1 MTEIDSCEEEPR
13 DLLDLL
19 DLVDQREEV
28 DEVVVMPL
36 SSLFLAKSVLSTIL
50 CDFVSCPWSSSSN
63 GLHSLSV
70 IVWLPSRRW
79 VDDVSEMRLRLLFG
93 MLPFLGIRR
102 NVFETSNFGWRR
114 EKNLRQNIKVSF
126 EFSLD
131 LGGGGVDFCKYYRIV
146 SDYPPI
152 RRHVQSNDR
161 IATTSPIMFPA
172 AYNCP
177 EYCCPQ
183 GGITKE

>member
-28 DEVVVMPL
+28 DEAVVMPQ
-36 SSLFLAKSVLSTIL
+36 SSLFLAESVLSTIL

-79 VDDVSEMRLRLLFG
+79 VDDVSEMRLRLLFEC
-93 MLPFLGIRR
+93 LPFWGLGR
-102 NVFETSNFGWRR
+102 NVFETFTDIHGSNFGWRR
-114 EKNLRQNIKVSF
+114 EKNLRQNIKS

-131 LGGGGVDFCKYYRIV
+131 LLDSRRHLVGGGVDFCRYRIV
-146 SDYPPI
+146 S
-152 RRHVQSNDR
+152 
-161 IATTSPIMFPA
+161 
-172 AYNCP
+172 
-177 EYCCPQ
+177 
-183 GGITKE
+183 G